1 MRVANGQRLECHEKV
16 GGSTLRLQGYE
27 FTTPLHI
34 LPIMGVDVILGVPW
48 LEDLGPVWTN
58 YSKMIMKFNSRGR
71 EFTIRGRARK
81 NIDVIDA
88 KCAMTDWKNGGN
100 LFILSEER
108 KIEPQQGSKEEISA
122 DIQQL
127 LDEFHDVLT
136 EPKSLPPSWVFD
148 HRIPLSD
155 ERTVVNVAPYRY
167 AHYQKNE
174 IEKQVDELLKSW
186 LIRPSTSP
194 FSSPV
199 LLVRKKDV
207 TWRFCTDYRRLNEA
221 TVKDRF
227 PIPTVEDMLDEL
239 YGAEFFSKLDLR
251 AGYHQIRMHPDD
263 IHKTAFRAHNGHYE
277 YLVMPFGLCNE
288 VFRSHLRRFILV
300 FFDDILV
307 YSKTWEDHLN
317 HLRITLQI
325 LRTEKFL

>member
-1 MRVANGQRLECHEKV
+1 MECHEKV

-48 LEDLGPVWTN
+48 LEDLGPVWTD

-174 IEKQVDELLKSW
+174 IEKQVDELLKSG
-186 LIRPSTSP
+186 LIRPSTSL
-194 FSSPV
+194 FA
-199 LLVRKKDV
+199 R
-207 TWRFCTDYRRLNEA
+207 
-221 TVKDRF
+221 
-227 PIPTVEDMLDEL
+227 I
-239 YGAEFFSKLDLR
+239 
-251 AGYHQIRMHPDD
+251 IDD
-263 IHKTAFRAHNGHYE
+263 SMKR
-277 YLVMPFGLCNE
+277 P
-288 VFRSHLRRFILV
+288 
-300 FFDDILV
+300 
-307 YSKTWEDHLN
+307 
-317 HLRITLQI
+317 
-325 LRTEKFL
+325 LRTVFLSPQ